1 MTPDEF
7 GAFMG
12 RLSELFEPATTA
24 MGEIYF
30 EHFKGID
37 AAEMRRA
44 SFILEKNH
52 PYRRFPLISEIRE
65 ALQAAKLMTTIDGA
79 AAAASGQAELC
90 EKCTGMGWMQIKV
103 VDRATGRERDA
114 VTFCDCPIG
123 QHRKEAAQDERR
135 REVERKKAGNAAL
148 RYSEKYLGPD
158 GKMAAA
164 GPLDEWDEDE
174 KKA

>member
-7 GAFMG
+7 ADFMN
-12 RLSELFEPATTA
+12 RLGELFDPATRA

-30 EHFKGID
+30 EHFKAID
-37 AAEMRRA
+37 REAMRKA
-44 SFILEKNH
+44 SLILEKNH

-65 ALQAAKLMTTIDGA
+65 ALQAAQVMTTIDA
-79 AAAASGQAELC
+79 AEEAASNPQSC
-90 EKCTGMGWMQIKV
+90 EICCGMGWMPIKV
-103 VDRATGRERDA
+103 VDRATGREREA
-114 VTFCDCPIG
+114 VTFCDCPVG
-123 QHRKEAAQDERR
+123 QRRKEAARDESRR
-135 REVERKKAGNAAL
+135 AVERKKAGNAAL

-164 GPLDEWDEDE
+164 GPLDEWDEGD